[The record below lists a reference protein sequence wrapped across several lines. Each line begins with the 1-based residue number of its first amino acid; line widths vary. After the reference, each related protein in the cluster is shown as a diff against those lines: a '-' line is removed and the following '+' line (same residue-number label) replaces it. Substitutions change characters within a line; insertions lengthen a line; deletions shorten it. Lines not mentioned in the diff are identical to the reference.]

1 MGGATTSAKPAAR
14 AASTSWKRGSSSPTA
29 AANSRTFSRPTAYVT
44 VFTGESP
51 PGRLLPATRALWARR
66 RASVVVE
73 LEHGEERLLGYLY
86 ATDLLHPPLAL
97 LLPLE
102 QLALA
107 GDVAAV
113 ALGGHV
119 LAVGLDGLAGDD
131 LRAHGSLD
139 RHVVLLARDPLAQP
153 VDQPAAGLVGLV
165 AVDDH
170 REGVDRVAGQQDVEL
185 DHVRRLHPDRLVVER
200 RVAAGARLQL
210 VEEVEHDLGQRQ
222 VVGDLH
228 ALGGQ
233 EVHAL
238 VLAAALLA

>member
-97 LLPLE
+97 LLPLQ

-107 GDVAAV
+107 RDVAAV

-131 LRAHGSLD
+131 VGADRRLD
-139 RHVVLLARDPLAQP
+139 GHVVLLAGDPLAQALH
-153 VDQPAAGLVGLV
+153 QRAAGGVGLL

-170 REGVDRVAGQQDVEL
+170 RERVHRLAGEQDVEL
-185 DHVRRLHPDRLVVER
+185 DHVRGPQPD
-200 RVAAGARLQL
+200 
-210 VEEVEHDLGQRQ
+210 
-222 VVGDLH
+222 
-228 ALGGQ
+228 
-233 EVHAL
+233 
-238 VLAAALLA
+238 